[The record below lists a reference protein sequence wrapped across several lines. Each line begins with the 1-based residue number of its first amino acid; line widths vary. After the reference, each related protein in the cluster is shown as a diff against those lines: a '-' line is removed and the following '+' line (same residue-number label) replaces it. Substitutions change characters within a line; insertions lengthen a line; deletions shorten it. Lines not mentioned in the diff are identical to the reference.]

1 MTPEGVNTMARKWM
15 VFAAAL
21 GVIMS
26 WSPVRAG
33 ITGGSPS
40 VDIWTDRGD
49 AGVYRHGEAVEVFVR
64 PECDC
69 YVIVYEIDT
78 DGYLRVLYP
87 YDCMDDGYMTGGTIY
102 RLGRG
107 GQRQYYVT
115 GPSGVEYLHVVA
127 SFKPFRQLYWH
138 GCHGYENYAYDVT
151 WRGFSDYW
159 GCALPPRVYGDP
171 FMAMQSIDEF
181 ICLDALETGMVWAD
195 FAYFY
200 VDERVSFPR
209 YVCYDCHGF
218 HPALR
223 PYHQVCSGFS
233 ITFIDCDPCYRPCSW
248 WWWCSPRRVYCG
260 PRYVCNCKKPCGD
273 YPSQYKWKSRTET
286 VRSRDAVISRE
297 PVKLKGGDVIDG
309 VRVKA
314 REANAEL
321 DLYSR
326 GGRVPVKYKAEGGDD
341 VRVRKATDEEPAGR
355 IKVHER
361 DNESVKV
368 RKIETSEPR
377 TREVES
383 RPVKVDKN
391 GREPVK
397 APKTEAKQ
405 VTVRKTESK
414 KAEQSRIEK
423 AKSSAGSTT
432 KQVAPKVRTQNQGR
446 SPATRRRLSK

>member
-1 MTPEGVNTMARKWM
+1 
-15 VFAAAL
+15 
-21 GVIMS
+21 
-26 WSPVRAG
+26 
-33 ITGGSPS
+33 
-40 VDIWTDRGD
+40 
-49 AGVYRHGEAVEVFVR
+49 
-64 PECDC
+64 
-69 YVIVYEIDT
+69 
-78 DGYLRVLYP
+78 
-87 YDCMDDGYMTGGTIY
+87 
-102 RLGRG
+102 
-107 GQRQYYVT
+107 
-115 GPSGVEYLHVVA
+115 
-127 SFKPFRQLYWH
+127 
-138 GCHGYENYAYDVT
+138 
-151 WRGFSDYW
+151 
-159 GCALPPRVYGDP
+159 
-171 FMAMQSIDEF
+171 
-181 ICLDALETGMVWAD
+181 
-195 FAYFY
+195 
-200 VDERVSFPR
+200 
-209 YVCYDCHGF
+209 
-218 HPALR
+218 
-223 PYHQVCSGFS
+223 
-233 ITFIDCDPCYRPCSW
+233 
-248 WWWCSPRRVYCG
+248 
-260 PRYVCNCKKPCGD
+260 
-273 YPSQYKWKSRTET
+273 
-286 VRSRDAVISRE
+286 VISRE